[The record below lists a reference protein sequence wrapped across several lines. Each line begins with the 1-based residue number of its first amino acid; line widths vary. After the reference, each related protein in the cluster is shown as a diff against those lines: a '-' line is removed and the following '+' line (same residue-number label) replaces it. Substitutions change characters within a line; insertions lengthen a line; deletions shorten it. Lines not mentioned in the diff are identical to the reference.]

1 MLSVRSYVQQQKVRE
16 GKPSARWPQRNQWY
30 RPRATK
36 KMTVELARDGPGQG
50 PFVWP
55 EELKEEESLS
65 EYVLQ
70 SYLYVIPLCPSRLD
84 PLSCTLSLS
93 TTTQY
98 PC

>member
-1 MLSVRSYVQQQKVRE
+1 MQQQKVRE

-65 EYVLQ
+65 EYVVPHVHMH
-70 SYLYVIPLCPSRLD
+70 SILD
-84 PLSCTLSLS
+84 APSCTYVNNIQVIFTKIPSLNK
-93 TTTQY
+93 
-98 PC
+98 